1 MVCCRALTEV
11 RTIVGSFP
19 ELAWSASPQ
28 DTAEEEEE
36 PVDHTIV
43 MSAIVDTEG
52 EGMYMY
58 AVLL

>member
-1 MVCCRALTEV
+1 MTEV

-28 DTAEEEEE
+28 DTAEEEDEEE

-43 MSAIVDTEG
+43 MSAIVDTDG
-52 EGMYMY
+52 EGIYMY
-58 AVLL
+58 VVLL